1 MDFQFSGPVPQ
12 NDIMER
18 RKETKNEG
26 GLLQKRKRRK
36 DMKMRKKIIAG
47 LLTATMVLGMSMTSF
62 AEPTYTVGNNQGTET
77 DKPDAADRATVK
89 ITGITGT
96 PTVTLYK
103 IASVKYGPG
112 EVEFVDY
119 EWASGVDFVD
129 PEKPTA
135 NEINNIAQRLTGA
148 ATPEITP
155 KSVDKTEKVGDT
167 YSKEVEAGVYIAV
180 ITGATDGKIY
190 NPILL
195 TATYSD
201 DGKLYAGEVGSGENY
216 LWGSTA
222 VAKSSTPGVD
232 KEITDGVTVD
242 ATNGTINTASV
253 GDVVDYKVTPTVPT
267 YPSNAKNKTFFI
279 SDRLSAGLTF
289 EYDSLTVT
297 VNDTALTRSED
308 GNTFTY
314 ADGTV
319 VANAVAKDNGFNL
332 NFVYDELVYD
342 AEGHVYAP
350 VITYSGVINDNA
362 VVGDDGNNNKVIY
375 YYGDPNTGTTWKD
388 VNDEPDEAPGVNKKE
403 DEETVY
409 TYQLAFLKTGEDT
422 DNDGNPNPLAG
433 AKFGIYKDADCTQL
447 IDVVTTNENG
457 YAVSTN
463 VESGIY
469 YVKELVA
476 PTGYSLNDKVYA
488 ITADWETAT
497 TTSTV
502 TETERTYT
510 TSNPSGDALQVG
522 WIKNNVFYTWD
533 EVDPETAENDGYQAA
548 YLESEKTTTAS
559 ESTFVKN
566 EDVVGGTA
574 LMEDAI
580 PNTKLSTLPG
590 TGGIGTTIFTI
601 GGCAIMIAAAGLYF
615 ASRRKENK

>member
-1 MDFQFSGPVPQ
+1 
-12 NDIMER
+12 
-18 RKETKNEG
+18 
-26 GLLQKRKRRK
+26 
-36 DMKMRKKIIAG
+36 MKLRKKMIAG
-47 LLTATMVLGMSMTSF
+47 LLTATMVLGMSVTAF
-62 AEPTYTVGNNQGTET
+62 AANNQGDYPT
-77 DKPDAADRATVK
+77 KPDDADRADVS
-89 ITGITGT
+89 ITNIAGN
-96 PTVTLYK
+96 PDVTLYQ
-103 IASVKYGPG
+103 IASVEYGPG
-112 EVEFVDY
+112 GVEFVDY
-119 EWASGVDFVD
+119 EWAAGAKFAD
-129 PEKPTA
+129 PKAPTA
-135 NEINNIAQRLTGA
+135 NEINAIAQGLIAETPTITA
-148 ATPEITP
+148 KATWTTQ
-155 KSVDKTEKVGDT
+155 DVGDT
-167 YSKEVEAGVYIAV
+167 YTQQVPAGAYIAV
-180 ITGATDGKIY
+180 ITGADNGDIY

-195 TATYSD
+195 TATYNEDGELTTKPISSD
-201 DGKLYAGEVGSGENY
+201 AYYLYGSK
-216 LWGSTA
+216 A
-222 VAKSSTPGVD
+222 VAKSSSPDVE
-232 KEITDGVTVD
+232 KEITDGTTLD
-242 ATNGTINTASV
+242 LTNNTINTASV
-253 GDVVDYKVTPTVPT
+253 GDVVDYEVTPTVPT
-267 YPSNAKNKTFFI
+267 YPSNATNKTFFI
-279 SDRLSAGLTF
+279 LDRLSAGLTF
-289 EYDSLTVT
+289 DYSTLTVT
-297 VNDTALTRSED
+297 VNNIALTRSEN
-308 GNTFTY
+308 GNTFTN
-314 ADGTV
+314 ANGDV
-319 VANAVAKDNGFNL
+319 VATAVEKDNGFNL
-332 NFVYDELVYD
+332 NFDYDELVYD

-388 VNDEPDEAPGVNKKE
+388 VNDEPDEAKGVNKKE

-409 TYQLAFLKTGEDT
+409 TYQLAFLKTGEEEDAQ
-422 DNDGNPNPLAG
+422 GLEG

-447 IDVVTTNENG
+447 IDVVTTNEKG

-488 ITADWETAT
+488 ITADWDTAT
-497 TTSTV
+497 TTSTA